1 MPASARRTGR
11 HAIQSHGG
19 EKVRAFI
26 PSPLPPR
33 PPLRLAPLYVLM
45 EEASQ
50 ALGRLDGMCV
60 TLPDPHLFTYMYVR
74 KEAVLSAQ
82 IEGTQSSLADL
93 LRFEAKEPF
102 DAPPDD
108 VREASLYVDALD
120 YGVMQLQQ
128 GMPFSNRLIREVH
141 ARLLA
146 RGRGSGK
153 NPGAFR
159 RSQNWVGGT
168 RPGNAV
174 FVPPPPH
181 EVEACMSD
189 LEKFIH
195 RRNPAMPPLLKA
207 ALAHVQF
214 ETIHPFL
221 DGNGRLGRMLISFLL
236 QAEGALQQP
245 VLYLSL
251 FLKNRRAQYYE
262 LLQRVRERG
271 DWEAWVQFFLTGVKE
286 TSQQAGE
293 SARRILKLCEDDQ
306 HRIAARGGAASV
318 LRMHA
323 RMKEHP
329 VISVPAAAAALRLSA
344 PTVYKAILQLAEMG
358 IAAEITGKRRGQIFA
373 YRRYLEILAEGT
385 EPL

>member
-11 HAIQSHGG
+11 HAIQSYGG

-33 PPLRLAPLYVLM
+33 PPLRLAPLYALM
-45 EEASQ
+45 EEASR
-50 ALGRLDGMCV
+50 ALGRLDGMSA

-93 LRFEAKEPF
+93 LRFEAKQRF
-102 DAPPDD
+102 DAPLDD
-108 VREASLYVDALD
+108 VREASLYVGALD
-120 YGVMQLQQ
+120 YGIAQLRS
-128 GMPFSNRLIREVH
+128 GMPFSNRLLREVH
-141 ARLLA
+141 AQLLT
-146 RGRGSGK
+146 RGRGSDK
-153 NPGAFR
+153 NPGEFR

-168 RPGNAV
+168 RPGNAA

-181 EVEACMSD
+181 EVETCMSD

-195 RRNPAMPPLLKA
+195 RQNAAMPPLLKA

-251 FLKNRRAQYYE
+251 FLKNRRAQYYD

-271 DWEAWVQFFLTGVKE
+271 DWEAWVHFFLSGVLD
-286 TSQQAGE
+286 TSQQAGA
-293 SARRILKLCEDDQ
+293 SARRILELCAADRR
-306 HRIAARGGAASV
+306 RITERGGAASA
-318 LRMHA
+318 LRIHDH
-323 RMKEHP
+323 MKKHP

-344 PTVYKAILQLAEMG
+344 PTVYKAIVQLAELNI
-358 IAAEITGKRRGQIFA
+358 IAETTGKRRGQIFA